1 VPWSTHTNPTPK
13 PNHHTYT
20 HTHTHT
26 HTLVFLMRNNKSGQT
41 LLLHFRMFETPPAPP
56 PAHTH
61 THTHTL
67 VVRRDSS
74 TGPMTD
80 NERAARSLRQVLL
93 KPGNGRCSDCAA
105 DSEFIA

>member
-1 VPWSTHTNPTPK
+1 VYDLLKGLTLNSVSLFQLLYNMTFPQTPDSTSSH
-13 PNHHTYT
+13 
-20 HTHTHT
+20 
-26 HTLVFLMRNNKSGQT
+26 
-41 LLLHFRMFETPPAPP
+41 LLLHT
-56 PAHTH
+56 HTH